1 MSDLT
6 STELTIALAAGLVG
20 VGYLFFILLPAWRCY
35 GRLWEKIA
43 ASFLTLFVLATLV
56 GGGVA
61 VGFAIVWSYD
71 QYA

>member
-20 VGYLFFILLPAWRCY
+20 VGYLVFILIPAWGCY